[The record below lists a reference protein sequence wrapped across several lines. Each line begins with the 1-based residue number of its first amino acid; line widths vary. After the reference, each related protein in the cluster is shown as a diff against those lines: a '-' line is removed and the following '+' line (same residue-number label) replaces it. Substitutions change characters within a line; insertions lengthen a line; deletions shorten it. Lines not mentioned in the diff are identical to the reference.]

1 MIVYVSSPYSGDI
14 TTNIAK
20 ARRYCRFVADKGHTP
35 LAPHLLLPQF
45 MNEKTERDMA
55 MHMALEILAMCD
67 AIWIFGRDMTTGMK
81 AEFDRAL
88 NMEAMDIE
96 FITDKEVER

>member
-1 MIVYVSSPYSGDI
+1 
-14 TTNIAK
+14 
-20 ARRYCRFVADKGHTP
+20 
-35 LAPHLLLPQF
+35 
-45 MNEKTERDMA
+45 
-55 MHMALEILAMCD
+55 MALEILAMCD